1 MEDEV
6 CKYGKFGFCKFGTG
20 CKRKHFTKVCENL
33 SSCTNINECK
43 KTHPKT
49 CKRFK
54 IENECRF
61 NKDCAYSH
69 VASKLNQ
76 EKCSLKDQV
85 EDLEKRVNDLTNII
99 ESKKLQQLEKVVH
112 ALTRKVLSLED
123 QVKVMKNKKE
133 TDQEDINHKCFTR
146 ESSFN
151 HEDIMSSTPKDLKEK
166 VKEKNEEDRFKCKEC
181 KYKCKKEATLKKHM
195 ITNHSHY

>member
-1 MEDEV
+1 MQV
-6 CKYGKFGFCKFGTG
+6 CKFGFCKFGTD

-43 KTHPKT
+43 KRHPKT
-49 CKRFK
+49 CKRFT

-76 EKCSLKDQV
+76 EKCSSKDQV
-85 EDLEKRVNDLTNII
+85 EDMEKRVNDLTNII
-99 ESKKLQQLEKVVH
+99 ESKKLKELEKVVH

-133 TDQEDINHKCFTR
+133 TDQED
-146 ESSFN
+146 
-151 HEDIMSSTPKDLKEK
+151 
-166 VKEKNEEDRFKCKEC
+166 
-181 KYKCKKEATLKKHM
+181 
-195 ITNHSHY
+195 